1 MPIRLPPFLCSLLPA
16 ALLWAAASV
25 SYAHE
30 DRILK
35 LAPDGL
41 LPDVPATF
49 GPTAVDF
56 RVRGDAPPRLK
67 LTIGAHS
74 YAVPECVTRLIG
86 TRDRRD
92 IAISGSWYHTQA
104 DGLPYYIHMTFYDPD
119 AQHGQAKGQYV
130 ELLFNLHDA
139 QLRDVWVYRAGF
151 LGFGR
156 RLDQNTPR
164 DYCSAA
170 ELKAVSSRS

>member
-1 MPIRLPPFLCSLLPA
+1 MRSLLPLV
-16 ALLWAAASV
+16 LLWATAGV

-35 LAPDGL
+35 LAPDGR

-49 GPTAVDF
+49 GPATVDF

-74 YAVPECVTRLIG
+74 YAVPECVTRLIR
-86 TRDRRD
+86 TRERRD
-92 IAISGSWYHTQA
+92 IAIRGSWYHTEER
-104 DGLPYYIHMTFYDPD
+104 LPYYIGMTFYDPGSEHD
-119 AQHGQAKGQYV
+119 QAEGQYV
-130 ELLFNLHDA
+130 QLLFNLRNA
-139 QLRDVWVYRAGF
+139 QLLDVWVSRALF

-156 RLDQNTPR
+156 RLDQKKPR
-164 DYCSAA
+164 DYCSFQ
-170 ELKAVSSRS
+170 RN